1 MAAEGMSNREIAQAL
16 FVTQKTVE
24 SHLGRCYRKLGIR
37 SRGQL
42 ASRLTGVLQSM
53 PDSAAETSTADVA

>member
-1 MAAEGMSNREIAQAL
+1 MAVEGMSNREIAQAL

-42 ASRLTGVLQSM
+42 SSRLDGVLRGAQ
-53 PDSAAETSTADVA
+53 PAQAAGLSRSWV